1 MDNPA
6 QMTDMEVRER
16 VIKLEEFR
24 EYYAKLVLEHGYDS
38 ITSMLANDTK
48 KNEHIAELEAML
60 AYWKRTTHVEMK
72 REVEPSLQVLN
83 RGRVRDEGWM
93 RKLRWR

>member
-1 MDNPA
+1 MNNQEILGMKPA
-6 QMTDMEVRER
+6 CEH
-16 VIKLEEFR
+16 
-24 EYYAKLVLEHGYDS
+24 AKQCAYGANMSISAALVVAMG
-38 ITSMLANDTK
+38 K
-48 KNEHIAELEAML
+48 RIAELEAML

-93 RKLRWR
+93 RKLRWSKAND

>member
-1 MDNPA
+1 MLSLSKSLLL
-6 QMTDMEVRER
+6 
-16 VIKLEEFR
+16 I
-24 EYYAKLVLEHGYDS
+24 S
-38 ITSMLANDTK
+38 SMLEKEGKFTLAHDV
-48 KNEHIAELEAML
+48 ESAVERIAELEAML

-93 RKLRWR
+93 RKLRWSKAND